1 MGRRSRWNGRAAGPQ
16 AVVRAE
22 HPVSAE
28 FPAHKGTY
36 ILVLRLGRFTRL
48 RIGKLGVFDFPAG
61 YYAYVGSAFGS
72 GGLRGR
78 LKHHLAPAKKPHWHI
93 DYLRQGAVVL
103 EVWYIASETRHEHR
117 WSDVLCSMTGAVVPV
132 PRFGASDCRCAAH
145 LARFPEKPMLEPFC
159 NQLGIGGETR
169 PRIETLIV
177 PPALTTLII

>member
-1 MGRRSRWNGRAAGPQ
+1 MNAA
-16 AVVRAE
+16 
-22 HPVSAE
+22 

-36 ILVLRLGRFTRL
+36 ILVLRLDQPARLTIGR
-48 RIGKLGVFDFPAG
+48 LGVFDFPAG

-117 WSDVLCSMTGAVVPV
+117 WSDVLRSMTGAVVPV
-132 PRFGASDCRCAAH
+132 PRFGASDCRCVAH
-145 LARFPEKPMLEPFC
+145 LVRFPEKPMLELFC
-159 NQLGIGGETR
+159 NQFGIGEETR
-169 PRIETLIV
+169 LHIENLIV